1 MNDAALQQFLLR
13 LFERHEVE
21 LEPDEDWLMTDGDFP
36 AIRASWH
43 DGAAGAPGRLDVD
56 VVIGEER
63 RIEES
68 FAGNGLGEAACRD
81 ALDGF
86 ERSALPVLLAACWY
100 VTDERR
106 LQLASWEIGVH
117 SWDAFIGPCRVRG
130 AEVDA
135 PAEATAVLAEALRNA
150 SLAPQLHW
158 VRWFGRRA
166 ADGALAVEVLLDN
179 EPWPAGQ
186 RALAGLSWPAAD
198 TAYSMQA
205 LLMLD
210 VRDY

>member
-1 MNDAALQQFLLR
+1 MDDASLQQFLLR

-21 LEPDEDWLMTDGDFP
+21 LEPDEDWLLTDGDFP
-36 AIRASWH
+36 AIRARWH
-43 DGAAGAPGRLDVD
+43 DGAAGEAGRLDVD
-56 VVIGEER
+56 VALGEEHC
-63 RIEES
+63 IEES
-68 FAGNGLGEAACRD
+68 FAGTGSGEAGCRD
-81 ALDGF
+81 ALEGF
-86 ERSALPVLLAACWY
+86 IHGALPVLLAACWY

-106 LQLASWEIGVH
+106 LQLASWDIGVRG
-117 SWDAFIGPCRVRG
+117 WDAFIGPCRVRG
-130 AEVDA
+130 ADVTA
-135 PAEATAVLAEALRNA
+135 PAEATAVLAEALRDA

-158 VRWFGRRA
+158 VRWFARRA

-198 TAYSMQA
+198 TAWSMQA